1 MSRMTKKQV
10 SNANA
15 EANGTVNGA
24 AAGLARAER
33 ARRRAQQASQ
43 SLRARQVAAQA
54 QLAPLSASARMSAQQ
69 GLYGA
74 RVWSAPR
81 LDQMGRT
88 LEAELAPR
96 MSAMISAAARRIDP
110 APAPAPRRRWP
121 VLAAGIVMIVGGSAA
136 AVLVLSRRSHG
147 QAAGPGPAAAQ
158 TSGAPDGQREMAGA
172 DAVDANGQMQ
182 AP

>member
-1 MSRMTKKQV
+1 VSRMTKKQV
-10 SNANA
+10 SKAIA
-15 EANGTVNGA
+15 EADGA

-54 QLAPLSASARMSAQQ
+54 QLAPLAAGARMSAQQ

-74 RVWSAPR
+74 RVWTAPR
-81 LDQMGRT
+81 LDQMGRA

-96 MSAMISAAARRIDP
+96 MSAMMSAAARRIDP
-110 APAPAPRRRWP
+110 APPPRRRWP

-136 AVLVLSRRSHG
+136 AVLVLSRRSQG
-147 QAAGPGPAAAQ
+147 QAAEPCPPAQ

-172 DAVDANGQMQ
+172 DAAGADANGQMQ